1 MSVVDKKDVLGKIA
15 AARTITD
22 KISKINLKSLT
33 SSFNNNNGDVI
44 SF

>member
-1 MSVVDKKDVLGKIA
+1 MSVVDKKKDVLGKI